1 MKALAALA
9 LALVVAMVAIPHAV
23 GQRAAAR
30 PPGVAANSWVAI
42 NEDLGIVLVSPVPPD
57 AKPQVRI
64 NPQTLLLAPPSNGY
78 FMVRRADH
86 WTRLVVVEPLRG
98 PGDAG

>member
-1 MKALAALA
+1 MKALVALS
-9 LALVVAMVAIPHAV
+9 LAVVVAVVAVPHAI

-30 PPGVAANSWVAI
+30 PPGVAANSWVPI
-42 NEDLGIVLVSPVPPD
+42 NEDLGIVLVSPSPPD
-57 AKPQVRI
+57 AKPQVQI
-64 NPQTLLLAPPSNGY
+64 SPQALLLAPPSNGY

-86 WTRLVVVEPLRG
+86 WTRLVVVEPLHG

>member
-1 MKALAALA
+1 MKVLASLSLA
-9 LALVVAMVAIPHAV
+9 LLVALVAIPHAF
-23 GQRAAAR
+23 GQRAADR
-30 PPGVAANSWVAI
+30 PPGVAANSWVSI
-42 NEDLGIVLVSPVPPD
+42 NENLGIVLGSSPPD
-57 AKPQVRI
+57 AKPQVPM

-98 PGDAG
+98 TGDAG

>member
-1 MKALAALA
+1 MKVLPYLSLAV
-9 LALVVAMVAIPHAV
+9 VVAIVAIPQALGQHA
-23 GQRAAAR
+23 ADR
-30 PPGVAANSWVAI
+30 PPGVAANSWVSI
-42 NEDLGIVLVSPVPPD
+42 NENLGIVLVSSTPD

-64 NPQTLLLAPPSNGY
+64 NPQALLLAPPSNGY

-98 PGDAG
+98 AGDAG